1 MLNLSYSTEMQSLT
15 AFYCLPKSKTLNVCK
30 KSKKKSKNK
39 KNKRKI
45 PWQMLGSNSPPSCVE
60 SHCQVDL
67 RECESWGACIV
78 SSQGLQSTYMY
89 SYLCCLGCWVPK
101 AGFYI
106 EKSDL
111 DCVTYIQ
118 CKNVPIV
125 APSSTWIVYFSVIWY
140 FKLNKRPFSAKALVT
155 DGVGMFSVVI
165 A

>member
-1 MLNLSYSTEMQSLT
+1 MF
-15 AFYCLPKSKTLNVCK
+15 AKRAK
-30 KSKKKSKNK
+30 KSPKIKKTKG
-39 KNKRKI
+39 KI
-45 PWQMLGSNSPPSCVE
+45 PWQMLGSNSPPSCIK

-67 RECESWGACIV
+67 RECESWGDCIV
-78 SSQGLQSTYMY
+78 SSQGLQSTYVD
-89 SYLCCLGCWVPK
+89 SYLSCRGCWVPK

-125 APSSTWIVYFSVIWY
+125 ALSSTWIVYFSVIGY
-140 FKLNKRPFSAKALVT
+140 FKLNQRPFSAKALVT